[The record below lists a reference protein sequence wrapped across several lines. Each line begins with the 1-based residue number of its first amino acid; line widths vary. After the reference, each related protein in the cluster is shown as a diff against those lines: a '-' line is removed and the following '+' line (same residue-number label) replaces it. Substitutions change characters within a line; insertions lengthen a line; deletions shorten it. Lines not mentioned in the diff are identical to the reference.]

1 MAESKNFVYG
11 DIWKDYPL
19 TASDDDSGSFKADP
33 AKFTSNTAFIN
44 FLKESGYDFYLDY
57 DFKGYARTNVTQ
69 KYIVINANYSDQM
82 IGSLLQ
88 HELGHLM
95 LFNVNQFVTVGD
107 QTLRSVIAKVIY
119 TPDNLVRCGMPQLLK
134 AENIIQDIII
144 ETVSNKNC
152 VCHNGLS
159 LYGTN
164 MGVKHLDRLE
174 SAEHIAKEVCKNILK
189 PKEEVQA
196 PEPLPEEL
204 EALLKSM
211 LEGLSADIKEIL
223 EELQKVKKS
232 TEYHNNVTLR
242 RYKEEIK
249 KKEQLRKLERRV
261 DAGKDPSGRLSEIVE
276 QLKKD
281 LEDIT
286 SKQRVAADNA
296 KADEA
301 RNKDLEKLEKK
312 LAKAQELNKL
322 LESARNENLEALEQ
336 KQEGKADSNIQ
347 SNLTDHLTGD
357 MEDNPEVEGEV
368 SHSYDCGLPMPVTVD
383 RSASKVNER
392 NLVTMN
398 TKPKG
403 KRIMLNEDD
412 ADNVLSN
419 RVKIAESE
427 YTYFKSNKRELD
439 QTDMLKGKRKLR
451 VSGINVLIGLD
462 ISGSMVNEWSNMFLE
477 LSEMISRLQE
487 NLDIENIVYFTYDH
501 QLGQQSYDID
511 DLTLKAR
518 GGNAFGYVYQ
528 QMMKELPIMQKNE
541 IILVTDCGDNL
552 GFKLEDSCIVERN
565 GIRVVNHVSVIDTEN
580 AGFYDIGDMDTDSW
594 SLHRHDDSDLEDA
607 IKANIERLIEG

>member
-11 DIWKDYPL
+11 DIWRDDPL
-19 TASDDDSGSFKADP
+19 TATDESGRFKADP
-33 AKFTSNTAFIN
+33 ANFTSNTAFIN

-57 DFKGYARTNVTQ
+57 DFDGYARTNITQ
-69 KYIVINANYSDQM
+69 KYIVVNANYTDQV
-82 IGSLLQ
+82 IASLLQ

-95 LFNVNQFVTVGD
+95 LFDVNQFVTVGD
-107 QTLRSVIAKVIY
+107 QTLRSIIAKVIY
-119 TPDNLVRCGMPQLLK
+119 TPDNVVRCGMPQLLR
-134 AENIIQDIII
+134 AENIIQDVII
-144 ETVSNKNC
+144 ETVSHKNC

-159 LYGTN
+159 FHGTN

-174 SAEHIAKEVCKNILK
+174 SAEHIAKEVCQNILK
-189 PKEEVQA
+189 PKEEFKA
-196 PEPLPEEL
+196 PDPLPEEL
-204 EALLKSM
+204 EELLKSM
-211 LEGLSADIKEIL
+211 LDGLAEDIKEAL
-223 EELQKVKKS
+223 EELHKIKKS
-232 TEYHNNVTLR
+232 TEYHNNITLR
-242 RYKEEIK
+242 RFKEEIK
-249 KKEQLRKLERRV
+249 KKEQLGKLERRV
-261 DAGKDPSGRLSEIVE
+261 NAGKDPSGRLSEIVE

-281 LEDIT
+281 LEDIH
-286 SKQRVAADNA
+286 SKQRIASDNA

-312 LAKAQELNKL
+312 LAKAQQLKDL
-322 LESARNENLEALEQ
+322 LENSRTENLEALQQ
-336 KQEGKADSNIQ
+336 KQQGKADSNIQ
-347 SNLTDHLTGD
+347 RNLTDHEVGD
-357 MEDNPEVEGEV
+357 DIEDNSEVAGEV
-368 SHSYDCGLPMPVTVD
+368 SHSYDCGLPAPVTVN
-383 RSASKVNER
+383 RSESKVNER

-403 KRIMLNEDD
+403 KRILLNEDD

-477 LSEMISRLQE
+477 LSEMINRLQE

-501 QLGQQSYDID
+501 QLEQQSYDID

-528 QMMKELPIMQKNE
+528 QMMKELPILQKNE

-552 GFKLEDSCIVERN
+552 GFRLEDSCIVERN
-565 GIRVVNHVSVIDTEN
+565 GTRVVNHVSVIDTEN

>member
-11 DIWKDYPL
+11 DIWRDNPL
-19 TASDDDSGSFKADP
+19 TASDESGAFKVDP
-33 AKFTSNTAFIN
+33 AKFTSNTAFIK

-57 DFKGYARTNVTQ
+57 DFNGYARTNITH
-69 KYIVINANYSDQM
+69 KRIIINANYTDQV
-82 IGSLLQ
+82 IASLLQ

-107 QTLRSVIAKVIY
+107 QTLRSIIAKVIY
-119 TPDNLVRCGMPQLLK
+119 TPDNVVKCGMPQLLR

-152 VCHNGLS
+152 VCHNALS
-159 LYGTN
+159 FHGTN

-174 SAEHIAKEVCKNILK
+174 SAEHIAKEVCQNILK
-189 PKEEVQA
+189 PKIEFKA
-196 PEPLPEEL
+196 PDPLPEEL
-204 EALLKSM
+204 EELLRSM
-211 LEGLSADIKEIL
+211 LEGLAEDIKEAL
-223 EELQKVKKS
+223 EELHKLKKS
-232 TEYHNNVTLR
+232 TEYHTNITMR
-242 RYKEEIK
+242 RFKEEHK
-249 KKEQLRKLERRV
+249 KKDQLGKLERRV
-261 DAGKDPSGRLSEIVE
+261 NAGKDPSGRLAEIVE

-281 LEDIT
+281 LADIN
-286 SKQRVAADNA
+286 SKQRIASDNA

-301 RNKDLEKLEKK
+301 RNKDLERLEGK
-312 LAKAQELNKL
+312 LAKAQQLKEL
-322 LESARNENLEALEQ
+322 LENSRTENLEALEQ
-336 KQEGKADSNIQ
+336 KQQQGKADSNIQ
-347 SNLTDHLTGD
+347 SNLTDHSIGD
-357 MEDNPEVEGEV
+357 LEDNPEAEGEV
-368 SHSYDCGLPMPVTVD
+368 SHSFDCGLPSPVTVD

-398 TKPKG
+398 TRPKG
-403 KRIMLNEDD
+403 KRIFLNEDD

-439 QTDMLKGKRKLR
+439 QIDMLKGKRKLR

-501 QLGQQSYDID
+501 QLEQQSYDID

-552 GFKLEDSCIVERN
+552 GFRLEDSCIVERN

-594 SLHRHDDSDLEDA
+594 SLHRHDDSGLEDA

>member
-19 TASDDDSGSFKADP
+19 TASGSDRGAFKEDP
-33 AKFTSNTAFIN
+33 AKFTSNTAFIK

-57 DFKGYARTNVTQ
+57 DFDGYARTNITR
-69 KYIVINANYSDQM
+69 KRIIVNANYSDQM
-82 IGSLLQ
+82 ISSLLQ

-95 LFNVNQFVTVGD
+95 LFDVNQFVTVGN
-107 QTLRSVIAKVIY
+107 QTLRSVIARVIY
-119 TPDNLVRCGMPQLLK
+119 TPDNLVKYGMPQLLH
-134 AENIIQDIII
+134 AENIIQDVII
-144 ETVSNKNC
+144 ETVSNNNC

-159 LYGTN
+159 FHGTN

-189 PKEEVQA
+189 PKEEFKA

-204 EALLKSM
+204 EELLRSM
-211 LEGLSADIKEIL
+211 LEGLLADIAEIL
-223 EELQKVKKS
+223 EELQKLKKS
-232 TEYHNNVTLR
+232 TEYHNNITMR
-242 RYKEEIK
+242 RFKEEHK

-261 DAGKDPSGRLSEIVE
+261 DAGKDPSGRLAEIVE

-281 LEDIT
+281 VEDIH
-286 SKQRVAADNA
+286 SKQRIASDNA

-301 RNKDLEKLEKK
+301 RNKDVEKLERK
-312 LAKAQELNKL
+312 LAKAEELKEL
-322 LESARNENLEALEQ
+322 LENARNENLESLEEQ
-336 KQEGKADSNIQ
+336 REGKADSNIQ
-347 SNLTDHLTGD
+347 SNLTDHLLAD
-357 MEDNPEVEGEV
+357 ADFDAEAEGEV
-368 SHSYDCGLPMPVTVD
+368 SHSYDCGLPAPVTVE
-383 RSASKVNER
+383 RSKSEVNEK

-398 TKPKG
+398 TRPKG
-403 KRIMLNEDD
+403 KRIFLNEDD

-462 ISGSMVNEWSNMFLE
+462 ISGSMVNEWSTMFIE

-501 QLGQQSYDID
+501 ELGEKSYNIE
-511 DLTLKAR
+511 DLKLRAR

-552 GFKLEDSCIVERN
+552 GFRLEDSCVVERN
-565 GIRVVNHVSVIDTEN
+565 GTRVVNHVSVIDTEN

-594 SLHRHDDSDLEDA
+594 SLHRHDDSGLEDA
-607 IKANIERLIEG
+607 IKANIERLIES